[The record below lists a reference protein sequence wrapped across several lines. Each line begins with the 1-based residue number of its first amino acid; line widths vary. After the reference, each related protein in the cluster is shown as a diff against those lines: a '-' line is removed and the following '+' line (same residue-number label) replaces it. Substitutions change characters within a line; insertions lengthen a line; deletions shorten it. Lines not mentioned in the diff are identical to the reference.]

1 MTPHRVVQWATGNTG
16 LRALREV
23 IRHPSLDLVGTLVYD
38 PAKDGVDAGE
48 LCGEGPTGVM
58 ATTDREAILALG
70 ADCVVYMPRATG
82 RGETRAGLT
91 EDELVDDVVALLG
104 SGTNIVTTC
113 SDLFARG
120 VRLSDENRAR
130 VLAACTA
137 GGTSVWASGSDPGFI
152 TETLPM
158 ALLSVQRRVDL
169 IDIEEFGDLSHRP
182 SPHMVMEQMRFG
194 KPLEEFDPDRRK
206 NHLFGEY
213 QPPLSVLA
221 EIAGFEIDDW
231 TAEGG
236 VAAAKED
243 LTIVAGEIKAGTA
256 AAQRVVVHGR
266 QDNVERIRFTQYG
279 FVAMDVDPDWGLQPT
294 GWRIRIHGD
303 APFDLSMPFPVP
315 LDDLASF
322 VPAFNA
328 NGPVNAI
335 PYVCGARPRDAHD
348 RGPPPHPPPWPPT
361 RGAGV
366 TDPGPLTRTVLDY
379 VRMMERLVPTV
390 EAPEDWAPLTEFVAV
405 DEFERVGTFLEVQS
419 WSQYT
424 EMLTQWAS
432 AIATFETTVQR
443 ISELPGLV
451 YYAVEERHL
460 VGENINV
467 VNSLTVFEFDDDGKI
482 RHLDVYLQQPR

>member
-1 MTPHRVVQWATGNTG
+1 MTTVVQWATGNTG

-23 IRHPSLDLVGTLVYD
+23 IRHPSLDLVGVRVYD
-38 PAKDGVDAGE
+38 DAKEGVDAGE
-48 LCGEGPTGVM
+48 LCGEGPIGVL
-58 ATTDREAILALG
+58 ATADRAAILALA

-82 RGETRAGLT
+82 RGQTRAGLT

-120 VRLSDENRAR
+120 VRLSDDHRAR
-130 VLAACTA
+130 VLAACATGA
-137 GGTSVWASGSDPGFI
+137 ASVWASGSDPGFI

-158 ALLSVQRRVDL
+158 ALLSVQRRVDR
-169 IDIEEFGDLSHRP
+169 IEIEEFGDLSHRP

-194 KPLEEFDPDRRK
+194 QPLSEFDPDRRK

-221 EIAGFEIDDW
+221 DLAGFEVDEW

-243 LTIVAGEIKAGTA
+243 LTIVAGTIQAGTA
-256 AAQRVVVHGR
+256 AAQRVIVHGHEAG
-266 QDNVERIRFTQYG
+266 VERVRFTQYG

-315 LDDLASF
+315 LDDLASY

-335 PYVCGARPRDAHD
+335 PYVCAAPPGMLTTEDLPHILP
-348 RGPPPHPPPWPPT
+348 RGP
-361 RGAGV
+361 RQ
-366 TDPGPLTRTVLDY
+366 
-379 VRMMERLVPTV
+379 
-390 EAPEDWAPLTEFVAV
+390 EDRP
-405 DEFERVGTFLEVQS
+405 
-419 WSQYT
+419 
-424 EMLTQWAS
+424 
-432 AIATFETTVQR
+432 
-443 ISELPGLV
+443 
-451 YYAVEERHL
+451 
-460 VGENINV
+460 
-467 VNSLTVFEFDDDGKI
+467 
-482 RHLDVYLQQPR
+482 

>member
-48 LCGEGPTGVM
+48 LCGESPTGVM
-58 ATTDREAILALG
+58 ATTDREAILALE

-221 EIAGFEIDDW
+221 ETAGFEIDDW

-243 LTIVAGEIKAGTA
+243 LTIVAGEIKTGTA

-266 QDNVERIRFTQYG
+266 EDNVERIRFTQYG
-279 FVAMDVDPDWGLQPT
+279 FVAMDVDPDWGLRPT

-335 PYVCGARPRDAHD
+335 PYVCGARPGMLTTEDLPHILP
-348 RGPPPHPPPWPPT
+348 RGP
-361 RGAGV
+361 R
-366 TDPGPLTRTVLDY
+366 
-379 VRMMERLVPTV
+379 
-390 EAPEDWAPLTEFVAV
+390 PEE
-405 DEFERVGTFLEVQS
+405 
-419 WSQYT
+419 
-424 EMLTQWAS
+424 
-432 AIATFETTVQR
+432 
-443 ISELPGLV
+443 
-451 YYAVEERHL
+451 
-460 VGENINV
+460 
-467 VNSLTVFEFDDDGKI
+467 
-482 RHLDVYLQQPR
+482 QP